1 MLGGVHH
8 IGYRV
13 SDLEQAVAE
22 YQKLFGSTVVSR
34 TKLANGSP
42 VAFITMGSIQ
52 LELMQNTTAPG
63 QHLDHV
69 AYIVDDL
76 DAELSNLKAQ
86 GATFESQEPVTS
98 SSGARFMFVNLL
110 GSRIQVYKPAPVR

>member
-13 SDLEQAVAE
+13 SNLEETIAE
-22 YQKLFGSTVVSR
+22 YQKLFGSTVVNRLTTSEG
-34 TKLANGSP
+34 TQI
-42 VAFITMGSIQ
+42 AFITMGSIQ
-52 LELMQNTTAPG
+52 LELMQNTTDPG

-76 DAELSNLKAQ
+76 DAELSVLKSK
-86 GATFESQEPVTS
+86 GAEFATQEPVVA
-98 SSGARFMFVNLL
+98 SSGARFMFVNML
-110 GSRIQVYKPAPVR
+110 GSRIQIYKPAS